1 MKNHDMNNP
10 SLPHPNTAHP
20 KRHHSLRKE
29 DLASSGVGSETVRY
43 RNITFPV
50 EAADVRANH
59 QTQSDGNYAAA
70 KVRKEDDIGNKWGA
84 MTNVIEKEE
93 VIDKENDTKED
104 KIVSEVNKK
113 LKLIKN
119 DDKTIKKNKTINKK
133 KHETPRPELKSIIKN
148 KSKQKTAKPSDVN
161 ERKITKF
168 LLPDKGET
176 PKPKFTQK
184 PAEKLAKQD
193 FNQTGS
199 LPDNRK
205 VGGGKQA
212 VIENY
217 FLTGTITQPSK
228 GIQGEL

>member
-1 MKNHDMNNP
+1 MNNP
-10 SLPHPNTAHP
+10 SLPPNTPHP
-20 KRHHSLRKE
+20 EKHHSLRKE
-29 DLASSGVGSETVRY
+29 DLASSGVASENVRY
-43 RNITFPV
+43 KNITFPA
-50 EAADVRANH
+50 EAADVRAKYK
-59 QTQSDGNYAAA
+59 TQSDGNNAAA

-84 MTNVIEKEE
+84 MSNVIENKE
-93 VIDKENDTKED
+93 VIDKENDIKED
-104 KIVSEVNKK
+104 KIDCYENKK
-113 LKLIKN
+113 LKVIKN
-119 DDKTIKKNKTINKK
+119 EDKTIKKNKNINKK

-168 LLPDKGET
+168 LLPNKAET
-176 PKPKFTQK
+176 PKSKLAQK

-199 LPDNRK
+199 LQYNRK
-205 VGGGKQA
+205 GGGGKQA

-217 FLTGTITQPSK
+217 FLTGNITQPSK